1 MATPTELAELF
12 VEIEKNE
19 TNYAVREP
27 LVYQAL
33 ATAKRLGY
41 KAGIRVDA
49 KDLAGPV
56 DANER
61 AWPIVCI
68 VLPDAIGEVSW
79 HCPAYDVPY
88 TNYDTVEKYRRA
100 QQYVKRHG
108 H

>member
-49 KDLAGPV
+49 
-56 DANER
+56 NEL